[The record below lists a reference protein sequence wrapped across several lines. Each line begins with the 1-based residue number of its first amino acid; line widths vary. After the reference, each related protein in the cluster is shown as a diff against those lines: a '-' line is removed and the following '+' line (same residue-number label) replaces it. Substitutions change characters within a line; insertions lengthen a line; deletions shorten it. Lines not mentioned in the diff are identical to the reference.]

1 MNILLLFA
9 TLFTPENYGEFI
21 ALFIESRRGY
31 SYRLGEPEVFH
42 KIICLISKLGHKLNG
57 PFIAT
62 KEEFLDA
69 IWTKFLKQVK
79 RDKHIMGL
87 PGGVRFWYERSFRMA
102 LSMVTFVIERDDR
115 RFIQPVEW
123 QLFKLRFSADTQEER
138 GVASSMIELRKK
150 DIASIPSPL
159 MDTNETL
166 ANSLP
171 AMFNAINAN
180 KRRRTH

>member
-1 MNILLLFA
+1 MNIFLLFA
-9 TLFTPENYGEFI
+9 TLFTPENYDEFL
-21 ALFIESRRGY
+21 ALFIACRRGY
-31 SYRLGEPEVFH
+31 PYRLGEPEVFH
-42 KIICLISKLGHKLNG
+42 KMICLISKLGHKLNG

-62 KEEFLDA
+62 KEEFLDT

-87 PGGVRFWYERSFRMA
+87 SGGVRFWYERSFRMA

-115 RFIQPVEW
+115 RCVQPVES
-123 QLFKLRFSADTQEER
+123 QLFKLRFSADTLEER
-138 GVASSMIELRKK
+138 GAASSMIELRKT
-150 DIASIPSPL
+150 DITSIPDPS
-159 MDTNETL
+159 MDTNESL